1 MKEHIAVYVPA
12 STGVQGAGP
21 REATRRPGGQLVMHP
36 PVPEGRAYCRDS
48 QMGGRQ
54 VTLRNKL
61 MEQVSEC
68 MEGKESQMFHY

>member
-12 STGVQGAGP
+12 STRVQGAGP